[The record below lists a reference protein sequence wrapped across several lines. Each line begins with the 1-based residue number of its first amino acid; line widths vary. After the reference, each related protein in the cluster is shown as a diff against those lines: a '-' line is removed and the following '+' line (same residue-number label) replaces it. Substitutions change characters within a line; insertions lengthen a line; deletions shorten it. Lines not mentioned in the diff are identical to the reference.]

1 MEEKPRTTPYP
12 LRMPDELR
20 SALEA
25 SATAGNRSL
34 HAEIVSRLE
43 ASFTQVA
50 QPAVDWRLRVDV
62 RANEVRME
70 TLQGHLYTVRMHAD
84 ILALRLQSLKKEG
97 ADAPVYDETAKNLA
111 NAQRDVVELEKQL
124 DALFEESI
132 RLARQYSSES
142 SVVNEKID
150 AVVDKSL
157 QAEYR
162 KVHAMEVAMNV
173 PLNLRQIRINPRV
186 GKVDEK
192 PIVGKISP
200 ANAITPPNTGPTRSP
215 NARKLTPKK

>member
-1 MEEKPRTTPYP
+1 MAKAPNTTTAPTGQIAP
-12 LRMPDELR
+12 FGLRMLPELKERLEMAAKASGR
-20 SALEA
+20 SM
-25 SATAGNRSL
+25 N
-34 HAEIVSRLE
+34 AEIISRLQ
-43 ASFTQVA
+43 ASFNQA
-50 QPAVDWRLRVDV
+50 EQPAVDWRLRVDV

-70 TLQGHLYTVRMHAD
+70 TLRGHLYTVRMHAD

-97 ADAPVYDETAKNLA
+97 ADASAYDETAKNLA

-132 RLARQYSSES
+132 RLARQYAGES
-142 SVVNEKID
+142 RVVNEQID

-157 QAEYR
+157 QAEYG

-173 PLNLRQIRINPRV
+173 PLDLRQIKTNPSV

-192 PIVGKISP
+192 P
-200 ANAITPPNTGPTRSP
+200 ATGPTRSP
-215 NARKLTPKK
+215 NARKLIPKK